1 MQKKIYSVAEI
12 TSIIKQLL
20 ESSLPT
26 IWVEGEIS
34 NFRPHYSGHYYFT
47 LKDSQAQLSGVM
59 WRSRAER
66 LAFVPEDGMKVQ
78 ALGNIRLYE
87 PAGRYQL
94 DILQMQPAGEGRL
107 QMAFEQLKQKLFAE
121 GLFDEIHKQSL
132 PSFPLRIGIITSPTG
147 AAIRDILNVLKR
159 RASYA
164 EIVLR
169 PAAVQGVQ
177 AAQDLIAALD
187 ELEEYGN
194 VDVIIIGRGGGSLE
208 DLWAFNDEQLAR
220 RIHRCEIPVVS
231 AVGHEI
237 DFTISDF
244 VADVRAATPS
254 AAAEIVAPD
263 KNDLILA
270 IKNTRRQ
277 LIRLSEQNLQN
288 LQEKILTLANS
299 YGLRRVDD
307 QLYQNMQKVD
317 DLNRRMHSAVGS
329 SLTAMNER
337 LNHLEKRLQG
347 LGPQNVLKRGYS
359 ITSLDGR
366 IVRNSKEIKK
376 GDLLETQLH
385 LGKFNSR
392 VE

>member
-1 MQKKIYSVAEI
+1 MQKKIYSVVEI

-107 QMAFEQLKQKLFAE
+107 QMAFEQLKQKLFSE
-121 GLFDEIHKQSL
+121 GLFDEMHKQSL

-187 ELEEYGN
+187 ELEEFGN

-220 RIHRCEIPVVS
+220 RIYRCEIPVVS

-244 VADVRAATPS
+244 VADARAATPS

-277 LIRLSEQNLQN
+277 LVRISEQNLRN
-288 LQEKILTLANS
+288 LQERVFALANS

-317 DLNRRMHSAVGS
+317 DLNRRMQGAVGS
-329 SLTAMNER
+329 SLSAMDER
-337 LNHLEKRLQG
+337 LSHLEKRLHG

-359 ITSLDGR
+359 ITSLEGR

-385 LGKFNSR
+385 LGKFKSR